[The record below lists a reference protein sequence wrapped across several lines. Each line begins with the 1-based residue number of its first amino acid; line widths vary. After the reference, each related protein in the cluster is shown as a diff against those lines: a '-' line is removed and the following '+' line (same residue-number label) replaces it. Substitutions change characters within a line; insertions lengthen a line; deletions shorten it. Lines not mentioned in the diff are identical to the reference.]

1 MPSSKPLLAVVSP
14 FIDKRHGTE
23 RRVAEWTSR
32 LTRDF
37 DVHVY
42 SQRVEDLDLTQLT
55 WHRIPKF
62 PGPHLANFVWW
73 LAANHLWR
81 WWDRRFRGVR
91 HDLVFTAGT
100 NCLDA
105 DAISIHIVFSEFVR
119 QVRPELSLWRNS
131 MLSWPRLIHRRL
143 YYRLIIALERRLYTH
158 PRSQLILI
166 ARKTA
171 KDLDRF
177 YGSHETMPV
186 LYMGIDHTTFNSQS
200 RIARRQ
206 AARKEI
212 GIDNGRYVL
221 VLVGNDWRKKGLF
234 TLLDALP
241 LLSDL
246 PVLLLV
252 AGDDEKH
259 SYEAQ
264 IQRTGLTDRVR
275 FLPSRSDVAFYYA
288 AADAYVGPSLE
299 DTFAQPPAEAMAC
312 GLPVITTVTNG
323 TAEIMTDGVDG
334 LILNEPTNARALAAQ
349 IRSLCENE
357 ELRQRLGERAAQT
370 AQNYTWDQNGKQL
383 REIFWEILGRKK
395 SPA

>member
-1 MPSSKPLLAVVSP
+1 
-14 FIDKRHGTE
+14 
-23 RRVAEWTSR
+23 
-32 LTRDF
+32 
-37 DVHVY
+37 

-234 TLLDALP
+234 TL
-241 LLSDL
+241 
-246 PVLLLV
+246 
-252 AGDDEKH
+252 
-259 SYEAQ
+259 
-264 IQRTGLTDRVR
+264 
-275 FLPSRSDVAFYYA
+275 
-288 AADAYVGPSLE
+288 
-299 DTFAQPPAEAMAC
+299 
-312 GLPVITTVTNG
+312 
-323 TAEIMTDGVDG
+323 
-334 LILNEPTNARALAAQ
+334 
-349 IRSLCENE
+349 
-357 ELRQRLGERAAQT
+357 
-370 AQNYTWDQNGKQL
+370 
-383 REIFWEILGRKK
+383 
-395 SPA
+395 